1 MQSLAFTINPATPWT
16 NARTRLKARRTV
28 TKTVTIPEPAPWW
41 QQIVAML
48 LLIGLI
54 VVAGVIAVQVDNAGI
69 RVATGAVILLA
80 AIAIILWAA
89 AILQTG
95 LDLKQILAILKAFF
109 DAVKDAQGST
119 DGGAEAGGTPSPGRG
134 TT

>member
-1 MQSLAFTINPATPWT
+1 MFEPATIF
-16 NARTRLKARRTV
+16 RTTLSLCPQCGAEATSAV
-28 TKTVTIPEPAPWW
+28 ANGNSPADLRDP
-41 QQIVAML
+41 
-48 LLIGLI
+48 
-54 VVAGVIAVQVDNAGI
+54 AGVIAVQVDNAGI